1 MHWGQQEMLSLA
13 APTAIAQS
21 RTEPAESPN
30 FLAATKVTRSRLVFT
45 DEVANGVY
53 AGVMIVS

>member
-1 MHWGQQEMLSLA
+1 MLNLA

-30 FLAATKVTRSRLVFT
+30 FLAATKVTGSRLVFT

>member
-1 MHWGQQEMLSLA
+1 MHWGQQEMLNLA

-30 FLAATKVTRSRLVFT
+30 FLAATKVGNEKSASLQRLIAHCWCVSR
-45 DEVANGVY
+45 Y
-53 AGVMIVS
+53 

>member
-1 MHWGQQEMLSLA
+1 MHWGQQEMLNLA

-30 FLAATKVTRSRLVFT
+30 FLAATKGNDGNDGNDSP
-45 DEVANGVY
+45 Y
-53 AGVMIVS
+53 